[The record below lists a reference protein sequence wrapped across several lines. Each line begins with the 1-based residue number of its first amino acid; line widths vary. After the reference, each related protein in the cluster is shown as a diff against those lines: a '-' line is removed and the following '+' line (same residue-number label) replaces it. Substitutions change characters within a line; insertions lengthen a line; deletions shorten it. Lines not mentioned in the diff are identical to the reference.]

1 VYPRWVHEMRRLD
14 RIGVH
19 TFYRPRKWGDGAAA
33 ILKVT
38 ASLIFRI
45 PKSLE
50 K

>member
-1 VYPRWVHEMRRLD
+1 MSVNPESVPWR
-14 RIGVH
+14 
-19 TFYRPRKWGDGAAA
+19 TA
-33 ILKVT
+33 ILKVA